1 MLIINGAMGTE
12 LMDQGIML
20 PLPLWSAQANTGE
33 PQIVQ
38 NIHQKYVDAGADII
52 TTNTFRTTTWSYRRA
67 EYSPKRAQRKA
78 KESLMKAIDLGRS
91 VNPKILAGSI
101 TSINDCYEPD
111 KFPGKS
117 IAEDSYGETL
127 EWFTEAG
134 VEHIFLETM
143 GHLEEIKI
151 AIDASKNI
159 SELYLSLIIKDK
171 EHLLSG
177 DLIEDVFPIVN
188 DKISCLMLNCN
199 TIDITNRVLDSF
211 INNWNSKWG
220 VYPNLGLTKP
230 EPDGKMI
237 QKVDDDEFERTMISY
252 IKKSPTIIGAC
263 CGSSP
268 KHIRKI
274 KNLLKSKMLTR
285 S

>member
-143 GHLEEIKI
+143 GHLEEINI

-177 DLIEDVFPIVN
+177 HLIEDVFPIVN

>member
-12 LMDQGIML
+12 LRDQGIML
-20 PLPLWSAQANTGE
+20 PLPLWSAQANTGQ

-67 EYSPKRAQRKA
+67 GYSPKRAQRKA

-177 DLIEDVFPIVN
+177 HLIEDVFPIVN

-274 KNLLKSKMLTR
+274 NNLLKAKC
-285 S
+285 

>member
-12 LMDQGIML
+12 LMAQGIRL
-20 PLPLWSAQANTGE
+20 PLPLWSAQANIEE
-33 PQIVQ
+33 PQIVKS
-38 NIHQKYVDAGADII
+38 IHQNYVDAGADII
-52 TTNTFRTTTWSYRRA
+52 TTNTFRTTTWSFRRA

-127 EWFTEAG
+127 EWFTEGG

-159 SELYLSLIIKDK
+159 SELYLSLIIKD
-171 EHLLSG
+171 EERLLSG
-177 DLIEDVFPIVN
+177 HLIEDVFPIVN

-274 KNLLKSKMLTR
+274 NNLLKSKMLTR

>member
-20 PLPLWSAQANTGE
+20 PLPLWSAQANTGQ

-127 EWFTEAG
+127 EWFTQAG

-177 DLIEDVFPIVN
+177 HLIEDVFPIVN

-274 KNLLKSKMLTR
+274 KNLLKSKILTR

>member
-20 PLPLWSAQANTGE
+20 PLPLWSAQANTGQ

-67 EYSPKRAQRKA
+67 GYSPKRAQRKA

-171 EHLLSG
+171 EHL
-177 DLIEDVFPIVN
+177 
-188 DKISCLMLNCN
+188 
-199 TIDITNRVLDSF
+199 
-211 INNWNSKWG
+211 
-220 VYPNLGLTKP
+220 
-230 EPDGKMI
+230 
-237 QKVDDDEFERTMISY
+237 
-252 IKKSPTIIGAC
+252 
-263 CGSSP
+263 
-268 KHIRKI
+268 
-274 KNLLKSKMLTR
+274 
-285 S
+285 

>member
-177 DLIEDVFPIVN
+177 HLIEDVFPIVN

>member
-20 PLPLWSAQANTGE
+20 PLPLWSAQANTGQ

-177 DLIEDVFPIVN
+177 HLIEDVFPIVN

-237 QKVDDDEFERTMISY
+237 RKVDDNEFERTMISY

-274 KNLLKSKMLTR
+274 KNLLKSKMLT
-285 S
+285 

>member
-20 PLPLWSAQANTGE
+20 PLPLWSAQANTGQ

-67 EYSPKRAQRKA
+67 GYSPKRAQRKA

-91 VNPKILAGSI
+91 VSPKILAGSI
-101 TSINDCYEPD
+101 TSINDCYEPG

-177 DLIEDVFPIVN
+177 HLIEDVFPIVN

-274 KNLLKSKMLTR
+274 KNLLKSNKLTR

>member
-20 PLPLWSAQANTGE
+20 PLPLWSAQANTGQ

-67 EYSPKRAQRKA
+67 GYSPKRAQRKA

-91 VNPKILAGSI
+91 VSPKILAGSI
-101 TSINDCYEPD
+101 TSINDCYEPG

-134 VEHIFLETM
+134 VEYIFLETM

-177 DLIEDVFPIVN
+177 HLIEDVFPIVN

-274 KNLLKSKMLTR
+274 KNLLKSKMLT
-285 S
+285 